1 MSRMSIVSLMTL
13 KGVKM
18 LSNIWNTN
26 KMKIFVPP
34 RENPNKSILP
44 ERGGAPYSIHVTF
57 KNIYF
62 HI

>member
-1 MSRMSIVSLMTL
+1 MSRMSIVSMMML

-44 ERGGAPYSIHVTF
+44 EMGGAPYRSIHVTLKYIF
-57 KNIYF
+57 I
-62 HI
+62 